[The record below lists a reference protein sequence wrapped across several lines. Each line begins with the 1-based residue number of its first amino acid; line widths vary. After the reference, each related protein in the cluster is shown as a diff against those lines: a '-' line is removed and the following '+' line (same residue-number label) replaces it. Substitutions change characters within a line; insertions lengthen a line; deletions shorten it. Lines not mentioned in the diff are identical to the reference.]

1 MMFINLTHLQGEL
14 TKDYFYANMHFA
26 NPSVC
31 KKKKK
36 KKALRTFPEISSQAV
51 EVPQEAGRTWINI
64 KMLGQV
70 ET

>member
-1 MMFINLTHLQGEL
+1 MMFINLTYLQGEL
-14 TKDYFYANMHFA
+14 TTDYFYANMHFA
-26 NPSVC
+26 NPRGC

-36 KKALRTFPEISSQAV
+36 RALSIFLEINSHAV
-51 EVPQEAGRTWINI
+51 KVPQEEGRTWINI